1 MNDQNTKIKENIEYV
16 KGKLQPAEILA
27 QLAEEAAELGQA
39 ALKLRR
45 AILGTNPTP
54 ISEEEAKYQLLVE
67 YGDVRNCLK
76 VWSDFEL
83 DETDAI
89 ADELV
94 AEKFTRWAGRLKA
107 AGRKPIT
114 EAAADIAINGYAEY
128 LVFYNGES
136 EKQIIA
142 FNVEDLEKHWADLC
156 KEMGCDPDC
165 VDSVI
170 RIG

>member
-1 MNDQNTKIKENIEYV
+1 MNDQNTKTKENIEYV

-45 AILGTNPTP
+45 AILGTNPTSV
-54 ISEEEAKYQLLVE
+54 SEEEAKYQLLVE

-76 VWSDFEL
+76 VWSDLGLE
-83 DETDAI
+83 ETDTM

-156 KEMGCDPDC
+156 KKMGCDPDC
-165 VDSVI
+165 VDSVV

>member
-1 MNDQNTKIKENIEYV
+1 M
-16 KGKLQPAEILA
+16 G
-27 QLAEEAAELGQA
+27 
-39 ALKLRR
+39 R
-45 AILGTNPTP
+45 TP
-54 ISEEEAKYQLLVE
+54 RLSARKKQKYQLLVE

-76 VWSDFEL
+76 VWSDLGLE
-83 DETDAI
+83 ETDTM

-128 LVFYNGES
+128 LVFYNCES

-142 FNVEDLEKHWADLC
+142 FNVEDLEKHWAELC
-156 KEMGCDPDC
+156 KKMGGDPDC
-165 VDSVI
+165 VDRDV